1 MKLFDYV
8 DDAILYYMRNSNIL
22 LSEEAHDALLEVVE
36 VLRLT
41 TIGDIE
47 IEAQEDEEE

>member
-8 DDAILYYMRNSNIL
+8 DDAISYYMRNNNIL
-22 LSEEAHDALLEVVE
+22 LSDEAHDALLEVVE
-36 VLRLT
+36 VLKLT

-47 IEAQEDEEE
+47 VEAQEEE